1 MRCVGKLEVSL
12 VRFDHLKLYPSGVNP
27 MPTGFWINY
36 GVTEHI
42 APSHKQWIIAFAV
55 QLIVSHLCSKA
66 AHELN
71 TPDSPEDCC

>member
-1 MRCVGKLEVSL
+1 
-12 VRFDHLKLYPSGVNP
+12 

-55 QLIVSHLCSKA
+55 QLIVSYLCSKA
-66 AHELN
+66 VHELN
-71 TPDSPEDCC
+71 SPGSPEGCC